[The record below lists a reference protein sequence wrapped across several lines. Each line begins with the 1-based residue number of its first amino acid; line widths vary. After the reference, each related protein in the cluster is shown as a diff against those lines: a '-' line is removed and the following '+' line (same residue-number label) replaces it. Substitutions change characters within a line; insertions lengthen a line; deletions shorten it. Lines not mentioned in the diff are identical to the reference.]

1 MERMTRRTTS
11 TANPPETDTAFSA
24 IQLDGPVAAAEPSVP
39 VNAIVAVPRTRP
51 DRIAKAIS
59 LIFLPPVVAI
69 VTLAILSLH
78 FSDTTQEAVWAAVI
92 ASIFVSI
99 IPVTYIAYLLRHSHL
114 SGGYELTYQQERLR
128 PYLFSAA
135 SSGLGNAA
143 LWWIGAPAPVVA
155 LTSCYGISAILL
167 AVINR
172 YWKIS
177 AHAAGAA
184 MGVGAM
190 VVAFGTPALPFAVIL
205 PAVCWARV
213 RIHMHSTPQVCAGA
227 LFGTLSSFAPFAV
240 FGIR

>member
-11 TANPPETDTAFSA
+11 TANPPETDTGCSA
-24 IQLDGPVAAAEPSVP
+24 IALDGPQEIAGPSVRA
-39 VNAIVAVPRTRP
+39 NAIVVASRTRP
-51 DRIAKAIS
+51 DWIAKAIS
-59 LIFLPPVVAI
+59 LIFLPPIVAV
-69 VTLAILSLH
+69 VTLAILSLQ
-78 FSDTTQEAVWAAVI
+78 FSDTTQEAIWASVI

-99 IPVTYIAYLLRHSHL
+99 IPVTYIAYLLRHSNL
-114 SGGYELTYQQERLR
+114 AGGYELTYRQERLR

-143 LWWIGAPAPVVA
+143 LWWMGAPAPVVA
-155 LTSCYGISAILL
+155 LTSCYGVSAVLL

-177 AHAAGAA
+177 AHATGAA

-227 LFGTLSSFAPFAV
+227 VFGTLSSFAPFAL
-240 FGIR
+240 FGVR

>member
-11 TANPPETDTAFSA
+11 TASPPKPD
-24 IQLDGPVAAAEPSVP
+24 SVP
-39 VNAIVAVPRTRP
+39 SSFAPDHPALLTVPGVPANAIVVAPRTRP

-59 LIFLPPVVAI
+59 LVFLPPIVAI
-69 VTLAILSLH
+69 FTLAILSLH
-78 FSDTTQEAVWAAVI
+78 FSDTTKEAVWAAII

-99 IPVTYIAYLLRHSHL
+99 IPVAYIAYLLRHAHL
-114 SGGYELTYQQERLR
+114 AGGYELMYQRERLR

-135 SSGLGNAA
+135 SSGVGNAA
-143 LWWIGAPAPVVA
+143 LWWMGAPAPVVA

-190 VVAFGTPALPFAVIL
+190 VIAFGTPALPFVVIL

-213 RIHMHSTPQVCAGA
+213 RIHMHSTSQVCAGA